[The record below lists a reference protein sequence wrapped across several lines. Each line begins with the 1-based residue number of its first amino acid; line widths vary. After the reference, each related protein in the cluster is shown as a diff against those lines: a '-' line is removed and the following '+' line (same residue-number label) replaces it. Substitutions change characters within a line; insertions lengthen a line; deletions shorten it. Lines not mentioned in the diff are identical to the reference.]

1 MSAVLAFFKGLLRV
15 LKEQASTHES
25 EGGNEG
31 QSFCQEPTLGVK
43 TLIQKH
49 SHDLFASLRSHLLK
63 LSQCQLYLNR
73 SFWGVHR
80 GTANSLPGSD
90 PLTDTSLDNSPVT
103 WWFSSSDPQRHATQ
117 VFVNLVHSP
126 ENAFPMGHMTDFSFF
141 GSQLQFSLQYYWP
154 HYLRWHPFHLPKSFF
169 FFNFSTLFP
178 YGYSLISDSW
188 LLITCTTFAIT
199 RNYLTYLLCLFL
211 HIPFSYSH
219 PLFSSPTSFFSSLFP
234 RVDWKLCGVDENL
247 CFKYMHTIKVY

>member
-1 MSAVLAFFKGLLRV
+1 MSAVLAFCKGLLRV

-90 PLTDTSLDNSPVT
+90 PLTDTSLDNSPIT
-103 WWFSSSDPQRHATQ
+103 WWFSSSDPQRQATQ

-126 ENAFPMGHMTDFSFF
+126 ENAFPSGHMTGFSFF
-141 GSQLQFSLQYYWP
+141 GSQLQFFLQYYWP
-154 HYLRWHPFHLPKSFF
+154 HHPRWHPFHLPKLFF
-169 FFNFSTLFP
+169 LFQLFRFIPIWLFFNLR
-178 YGYSLISDSW
+178 LMVI
-188 LLITCTTFAIT
+188 
-199 RNYLTYLLCLFL
+199 NYLYSICHNSQLSHLSALF
-211 HIPFSYSH
+211 ISPH
-219 PLFSSPTSFFSSLFP
+219 PILLFSSSLLFSHLLPFFPLSLC
-234 RVDWKLCGVDENL
+234 RLKAL
-247 CFKYMHTIKVY
+247 